1 MEIQKSKGDANAN
14 LNRQEAILKMFA
26 LGGIMGTGKKV
37 VLAYSGGLD
46 TSVCVPLLREK
57 YKFKEVVT
65 VTVDVGQPA
74 GDIKETELRAAKIS
88 DRHYTISAKE
98 EFVRDYIFPLIK
110 ANGCYEGY
118 VLGTAVARPLIAKKT
133 VEVALKE
140 KADALAHGA
149 TGKGNDQLRFDAVFR
164 TTNLRVI
171 APMRE
176 LNLTREWEIEY
187 ARKKGIPVAATRAK
201 PWSVDENIWSRS
213 IEGGRL
219 EDPNFIPPEEIYAWT
234 VSPVK
239 APAAGEVVRIGFE
252 KGIPVALSG
261 KKLGGAALIEKLNEI
276 GGKHG
281 VGRTDFIEDRVLGLK
296 ARENYEHPAATILLK
311 AHKDLEQLVLSRSEL
326 RFKAIVDDSWAELA
340 YQGLVDEPLFL
351 DLNAFIDKTQE
362 RVSGEVK
369 VKLFR
374 GSAAVIARSS
384 PFALYS
390 KELVSF
396 DGKTLDQRDAEG
408 YSKFHGFQARLFK
421 QLKKG

>member
-1 MEIQKSKGDANAN
+1 M
-14 LNRQEAILKMFA
+14 
-26 LGGIMGTGKKV
+26 GKKV

-46 TSVCVPLLREK
+46 TSVCVPLLKEK
-57 YKFKEVVT
+57 YRFKAVIT
-65 VTVDVGQPA
+65 VTVDVGQPIN
-74 GDIKETELRAAKIS
+74 DIEEAENKAAKIS
-88 DRHYTISAKE
+88 NRHYTVDAKK
-98 EFVRDYIFPLIK
+98 EFVSDYIFPLIK

-118 VLGTAVARPLIAKKT
+118 VLGTALARPLIAKKT

-140 KADALAHGA
+140 KADALAHGS

-164 TTNLRVI
+164 TTGLSVI

-187 ARKKGIPVAATRAK
+187 ARKKGIPVAASRAK
-201 PWSVDENIWSRS
+201 PWSVDENLWSRS
-213 IEGGRL
+213 IEGGKL
-219 EDPNFIPPEEIYAWT
+219 ENPAFTPPEEIYEWT
-234 VSPVK
+234 VSPEK
-239 APAAGEVVRIGFE
+239 APGKAEVVRIGFE
-252 KGIPVALSG
+252 GGVPVSLSG
-261 KKLGGAALIEKLNEI
+261 KKMDGCALITKLNEL

-281 VGRTDFIEDRVLGLK
+281 VGRSDFIEDRVLGLK

-326 RFKAIVDDSWAELA
+326 RFKAMVDESWSELA

-351 DLNAFIDKTQE
+351 ALNAFIDKTQE

-369 VKLFR
+369 VKLYR
-374 GSAAVIARSS
+374 GNASIIARTS

-390 KELVSF
+390 EELVSF

-421 QLKKG
+421 HLSEKK